1 MVQVDFPGAVYQMM
15 DQGNESIQWTLP
27 DTRDTGVEKAFF

>member
-15 DQGNESIQWTLP
+15 DQGNESIQWTP
-27 DTRDTGVEKAFF
+27 PEIGYTGVEIAFF